1 MNPHGGGN
9 QMREPALPAAVGA
22 ELERLEARLGQL
34 ACAEARRQ
42 LAELGEPAAARVLRA
57 IGEARQVRT
66 LSGFIRHMAN
76 QERMKRNARGIP
88 TAHSAACI
96 SGPCREGEGVCCL
109 AFFVHRLFFSHARP
123 IFCSP
128 PISFFFCEE
137 NPF

>member
-1 MNPHGGGN
+1 
-9 QMREPALPAAVGA
+9 MREPALPAAVGA

-109 AFFVHRLFFSHARP
+109 AFFVHRLFFFFSCEANILFTAH
-123 IFCSP
+123 FV
-128 PISFFFCEE
+128 FFCEE

>member
-1 MNPHGGGN
+1 
-9 QMREPALPAAVGA
+9 MREPALPAAVGA

-109 AFFVHRLFFSHARP
+109 AFFVHRLFFFLMRGQYFVHRP
-123 IFCSP
+123 FR
-128 PISFFFCEE
+128 FFFVRKTLFE
-137 NPF
+137 F